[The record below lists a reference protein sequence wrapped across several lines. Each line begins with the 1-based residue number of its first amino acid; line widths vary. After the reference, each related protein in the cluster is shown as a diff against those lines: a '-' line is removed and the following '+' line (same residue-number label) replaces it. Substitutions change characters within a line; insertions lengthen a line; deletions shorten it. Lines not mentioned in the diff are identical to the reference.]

1 MLELAPPTAMKIVAP
16 GQEREVSLD
25 QLSEGDRLRVRPGD
39 KVPMDGIV
47 EEGSSNI
54 DESMVSGEPLP
65 VAKTIGDRVIGG
77 TVNQTG
83 GFVMRATGVGK
94 DTLLSKIVQMV
105 AEAQRSRAPIQ
116 DRKSTRLNSSH

>member
-1 MLELAPPTAMKIVAP
+1 
-16 GQEREVSLD
+16 
-25 QLSEGDRLRVRPGD
+25 
-39 KVPMDGIV
+39 
-47 EEGSSNI
+47 
-54 DESMVSGEPLP
+54 MVSGEPLP

-116 DRKSTRLNSSH
+116 RLADTVAAWFVPAVVTAAAVTFFVGAVWGAEIGGAAWGERGGE

>member
-1 MLELAPPTAMKIVAP
+1 MRISDWSSDVCSSDL
-16 GQEREVSLD
+16 
-25 QLSEGDRLRVRPGD
+25 
-39 KVPMDGIV
+39 
-47 EEGSSNI
+47 SNI

-116 DRKSTRLNSSH
+116 RLADTVDRKSTRLHSSHSCASRLPPSA